1 MESQHTECW
10 YAIRVRTGYESLAAR
25 ALEWKHIKCLLPVSS
40 EMRLWGK
47 RRQKVLVPAFPGYL
61 FAQFGMPRKLDVLT
75 SPGVMSIVGFGGNP
89 APISQFEIDSIKTIV
104 TAGAE
109 VKSEPFLAAGDCVE
123 VVAGA
128 LCGLRGFL
136 LAVKGQARV
145 VISVSLLQRSVAIEI
160 DPDLLKRLGKGH
172 QHSGDYLDRKI
183 AAIALAL
190 SPLIRW
196 IASSGTNC

>member
-1 MESQHTECW
+1 MESQHSECW

-25 ALEWKHIKCLLPVSS
+25 ALDWKNIKRLLPMSTEV
-40 EMRLWGK
+40 RLWGK
-47 RRQKVLVPAFPGYL
+47 RRQKLQLPAFPGYL

-75 SPGVMSIVGFGGNP
+75 SPGVMSIVGFGGTP
-89 APISQFEIDSIKTIV
+89 APISQCEIDSIKTIV

-109 VKSEPFLAAGDCVE
+109 VTAEPFLAAGDRVE

-136 LAVKGQARV
+136 LAVKGKTRV

-160 DPDLLKRLGKGH
+160 DPALLRRLGKAQ
-172 QHSGDYLDRKI
+172 QHTADCLGRKI
-183 AAIALAL
+183 ASIALAL
-190 SPLIRW
+190 LPLIKW
-196 IASSGTNC
+196 ISSSASTC